1 MRPPYDLAQTMNIVP
16 TAPFSPKVRPAIRAA
31 RRVLAL
37 ALLATAASTL
47 PACGPGRFVPSKSE
61 TGWNGPEIWIEST
74 PQWNIVSKS
83 PTGGWSFTLDQ
94 LMEQRGRTEVFV
106 TLKRPNPSYL
116 VTAAEVEQRVTTPL
130 KNNVPIWVYARIQ
143 NFKGQPEDGTFALVD
158 KSVNA
163 KAPPPPVEKAEEAK

>member
-1 MRPPYDLAQTMNIVP
+1 MNIVP
-16 TAPFSPKVRPAIRAA
+16 TAPFSPKVRPAIRATTRATA
-31 RRVLAL
+31 RATTRALGLAL
-37 ALLATAASTL
+37 ATLACAL
-47 PACGPGRFVPSKSE
+47 PACGPSRFVPSKSE

-74 PQWNIVSKS
+74 PQWNIVAKA

-116 VTAAEVEQRVTTPL
+116 VTAAQVEQRVTTPL

>member
-1 MRPPYDLAQTMNIVP
+1 MNIVHP
-16 TAPFSPKVRPAIRAA
+16 ACFSRKVAAIA
-31 RRVLAL
+31 RL
-37 ALLATAASTL
+37 ALLGLAAACFVAL
-47 PACGPGRFVPSKSE
+47 PSCGPGRFVPSKSE
-61 TGWNGPEIWIEST
+61 TGWNGPPIWIEST
-74 PQWNIVSKS
+74 PEWTVVAKA
-83 PTGGWSFTLDQ
+83 PTGGWQFTLDQ

-143 NFKGQPEDGTFALVD
+143 NYRGQPEDGSFALVD

-163 KAPPPPVEKAEEAK
+163 KAPPERVEKKEEDSK

>member
-1 MRPPYDLAQTMNIVP
+1 MNIVP
-16 TAPFSPKVRPAIRAA
+16 TAPFSPKVRPAFRAA
-31 RRVLAL
+31 TRATARALAL
-37 ALLATAASTL
+37 AGLACGLT
-47 PACGPGRFVPSKSE
+47 ACGPSRFVPSKSE

-74 PQWNIVSKS
+74 PQWNIVAKA

-116 VTAAEVEQRVTTPL
+116 VTAAQVEQRVTTPL
-130 KNNVPIWVYARIQ
+130 KNNVPIWVSARIQ

-163 KAPPPPVEKAEEAK
+163 KAPPPVEKSEEAK